1 MSASAFLLGIFVT
14 WAAIGIV
21 SGVIMGRRGHAPFSW
36 LILGTVLGP
45 LVVPL
50 ALSRGRQARQ
60 LPPATPTSRQG
71 PVDVIVGIDGSPESI
86 AAATVV
92 ARLLGERIGRFT
104 LAAVVDY
111 DTALG
116 GQTSPAHREV
126 TADLER
132 AAVAIGPMLPRAPET
147 VVLAGKP
154 ADALTTSAADGNF
167 DVVAVG
173 SRGRGASKLL
183 MGSVATSLS
192 RRAPT
197 PVLIVSDEG
206 EASAFE
212 QE

>member
-1 MSASAFLLGIFVT
+1 MSASAFLLGVFVT

-21 SGVIMGRRGHAPFSW
+21 CAVIMGRRGHAPFSW

-60 LPPATPTSRQG
+60 LPPPATPTSWQG
-71 PVDVIVGIDGSPESI
+71 PVDVLVGIDGSPESI

-116 GQTSPAHREV
+116 GEAFPAHQAV

-132 AAVAIGPMLPRAPET
+132 AAEAVGHLLSRTPET

-154 ADALTTSAADGNF
+154 ADTLTTSATDGNF

-173 SRGRGASKLL
+173 SRSSGASKLL
-183 MGSVATSLS
+183 MGSVATRLA
-192 RRAPT
+192 RGTPT
-197 PVLIVSDEG
+197 PVLIVSDKGEG
-206 EASAFE
+206 PSA
-212 QE
+212 